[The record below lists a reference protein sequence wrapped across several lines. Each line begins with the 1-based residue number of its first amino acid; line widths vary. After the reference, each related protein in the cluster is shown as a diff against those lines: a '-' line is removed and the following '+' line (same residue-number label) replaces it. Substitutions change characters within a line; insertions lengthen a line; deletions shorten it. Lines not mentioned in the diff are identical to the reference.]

1 MNMRPDLRRNEI
13 KQIWNA
19 WSSFEPQDGMLD
31 TKTLDLKYRNLENCQ
46 QLREYSEIIIYKYI
60 LN

>member
-19 WSSFEPQDGMLD
+19 WSSFEPKEGMLD
-31 TKTLDLKYRNLENCQ
+31 TKTLEMKYRNLENCQ
-46 QLREYSEIIIYKYI
+46 QLRE
-60 LN
+60 